1 MITMPPTRV
10 YKEGISLKISN
21 ARILANIGSLKVDTE
36 IIVDETYL
44 TI

>member
-1 MITMPPTRV
+1 MITMPPIRV
-10 YKEGISLKISN
+10 YTEGISLKNNN
-21 ARILANIGSLKVDTE
+21 AKILANIGSLNVDTE